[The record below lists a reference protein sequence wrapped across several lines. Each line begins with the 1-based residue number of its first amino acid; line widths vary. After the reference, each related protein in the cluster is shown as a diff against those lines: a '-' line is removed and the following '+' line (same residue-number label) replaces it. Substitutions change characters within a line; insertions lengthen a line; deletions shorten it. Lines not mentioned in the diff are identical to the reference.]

1 MIYNQLVAAVM
12 VVEGV
17 YDVII
22 DLFRGTQFAH
32 GRQNLTPE
40 PPDTRPRLDVLDVKL
55 RGAPIALDVTVIV
68 ERIGDALNVD
78 KTTELADTTTDLR
91 VRIGTFLAALERRA
105 DDRRARHGA
114 HRHRALPRR
123 PRHATR
129 PSSSTRACAC
139 SLPNVEIQVGDDQQ
153 LWLRSVIVRE
163 PDEGA

>member
-1 MIYNQLVAAVM
+1 M

-68 ERIGDALNVD
+68 ERIGRRALNVD

-91 VRIGTFLAALERRA
+91 VRIGNFLAALA
-105 DDRRARHGA
+105 AAR
-114 HRHRALPRR
+114 
-123 PRHATR
+123 
-129 PSSSTRACAC
+129 
-139 SLPNVEIQVGDDQQ
+139 
-153 LWLRSVIVRE
+153 
-163 PDEGA
+163 

>member
-1 MIYNQLVAAVM
+1 MIYNQLVTAVM

-17 YDVII
+17 QDVII
-22 DLFRGTQFAH
+22 DLYRGTQFAH
-32 GRQNLTPE
+32 GRQNLTPD

-78 KTTELADTTTDLR
+78 KATELADTTTDLR
-91 VRIGTFLAALERRA
+91 VRIGNFLAALTGALTIGGLDTALTDTARYRV
-105 DDRRARHGA
+105 DRVTYTAEFVDEGLRVLA
-114 HRHRALPRR
+114 PD
-123 PRHATR
+123 
-129 PSSSTRACAC
+129 
-139 SLPNVEIQVGDDQQ
+139 VEIQVGDDQQ